1 VSHIDLSQ
9 HWHIVAR
16 DTGDAVVRLAA
27 TELQEALRR
36 ITGHSLPLNAD
47 RPADQPA
54 ITLTHGDAPDD
65 GFCWQAT
72 PEAVTLHGHNP
83 RGLLYAVYSL
93 LEALGCRWV
102 APGAEGERLPRGTR
116 FELPD
121 GPVAETPALPGRCLV
136 LGHHAFLQQAEEWIV
151 WAARNRLNTVFF
163 HVIGGPLAIGAAP
176 SSQYQARQETA
187 VRLARERGMTIE
199 HGGHGLTALLP
210 RKLFRKMPDAFRYHN
225 GRRTPDHNFCPTSAA
240 GLAVVRQNAAAHF
253 RAHPEVD
260 VFHLW
265 ADDIAGGGWCACER
279 CRGYT
284 PAEQLL
290 LATNAVAE
298 ALAAVNPQA
307 QISFL
312 AYHDTEDLPAQVTPH
327 HNVCVLWAPRKRC
340 YAHATDDPACP
351 VNVPHYETTFRAQAT
366 HFQAAGA
373 APARVFEYYLDAILF
388 KSVLPP
394 LPAVLQRDLRFYRDA
409 RAHTI
414 QALMT
419 GDAPWS
425 TPQAN
430 AWLFAR
436 LAWNPEQDLDGL
448 LSDFCQAVFGADLRT
463 YYRALE
469 AAYALALDLVPEQIR
484 LEFDESLLAMVN
496 DPPADMG
503 DPAYAPPDVLRDKAC
518 RNAAILDLLSRAGQA
533 LDAAQADSNPDA
545 WAAERAAFDLHRAW
559 LRFDLSRV
567 RLYEV
572 VATQPVAPDAR
583 RRLDEAQ
590 AALEEVLAWG
600 EAHVADARH
609 RANFRFMRLAF
620 WQGRL
625 DQVRADHVA
634 SRVGGWWIKA
644 SGLIRIG
651 LLMRRMMGIYEESV

>member
-1 VSHIDLSQ
+1 MSHIDLSQ
-9 HWHIVAR
+9 HWHIVAK
-16 DTGDAVVRLAA
+16 DTDDAVVRLAA
-27 TELQEALRR
+27 SELQETLQR
-36 ITGHSLPLNAD
+36 ITGQALPLNTG
-47 RPADQPA
+47 RPADGPA
-54 ITLTHGDAPDD
+54 ITLAHGDAPDD
-65 GFCWQAT
+65 GFSWQAT
-72 PEAVTLHGHNP
+72 PDSITLHGHNR

-102 APGAEGERLPRGTR
+102 APGPEGERLPRGMR

-121 GPVAETPALPGRCLV
+121 EPVAETPALPGRCLI
-136 LGHHAFLQQAEEWIV
+136 LGHHAFLQQAEDWIV

-176 SSQYQARQETA
+176 SSQYQAKKETA
-187 VRLARERGMTIE
+187 VRLARERGVTIE
-199 HGGHGLTALLP
+199 YGGHGLTALLP
-210 RKLFRKMPDAFRYHN
+210 RKLFKKMPDGFRYHD

-265 ADDIAGGGWCACER
+265 ADDIVGGGWCACER
-279 CRGYT
+279 CRGYA

-298 ALAAVNPQA
+298 ALAAVNPHA
-307 QISFL
+307 QLSFL
-312 AYHDTEDLPAQVTPH
+312 AYHDTEDAPARVAPRP
-327 HNVCVLWAPRKRC
+327 NVCLLWAPRKRC

-351 VNVPHYETTFRAQAT
+351 VNAPHYEKTFRAQVA

-409 RAHTI
+409 RAHTV

-419 GDAPWS
+419 GDAPWI
-425 TPQAN
+425 TPQLN

-436 LAWNPEQDLDGL
+436 LAWNPDQELDAL
-448 LSDFCQAVFGADLRT
+448 LVDFCQAAFGADLRA

-469 AAYALALDLVPEQIR
+469 AAYGLALDLAPEQIR
-484 LEFDESLLAMVN
+484 LEFDESPLAIVN
-496 DPPADMG
+496 APPADMG
-503 DPAYAPPDVLRDKAC
+503 DPAYAPPDVLREKAR
-518 RNAAILDLLSRAGQA
+518 RNVAILDLLSQAGQA
-533 LDAAQADSNPDA
+533 LEAAQADSNPDA
-545 WAAERAAFDLHRAW
+545 WAAERAAFDLHHAW

-567 RLYEV
+567 RLYEAV
-572 VATQPVAPDAR
+572 STHPVAPDAHQ
-583 RRLDEAQ
+583 RLVEAQ

-609 RANFRFMRLAF
+609 RANFRFLHLVF
-620 WQGRL
+620 WQGQL
-625 DQVRADHVA
+625 NKIRADHFA
-634 SRVGGWWIKA
+634 GRTRGWLIKA
-644 SGLIRIG
+644 GG
-651 LLMRRMMGIYEESV
+651 LLRTIQAMRRIRGFYEESV